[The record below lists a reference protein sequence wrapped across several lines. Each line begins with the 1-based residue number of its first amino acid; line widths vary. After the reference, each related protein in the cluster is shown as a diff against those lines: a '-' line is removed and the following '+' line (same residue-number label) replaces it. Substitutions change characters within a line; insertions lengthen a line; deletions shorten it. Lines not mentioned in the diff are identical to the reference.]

1 MYRLEYVLRWLS
13 GQTCRRWLQVALTAQ
28 RGRGGRGKGEVK
40 IAAAAALWVRCAGPQ
55 TSFHLSR
62 TPVRPCKTLT
72 DQRPLLDANV
82 QLFFSAS
89 VHLLHARLRDA
100 PPQKNGIFLE
110 FFPKGG
116 GATVGQDVDELICQS
131 ERKMQQNATFYL

>member
-1 MYRLEYVLRWLS
+1 MRFEMAVWADVSPLAAGGTDRA
-13 GQTCRRWLQVALTAQ
+13 RRKG
-28 RGRGGRGKGEVK
+28 GRGGRGEVK

-89 VHLLHARLRDA
+89 VHLLHARLISNRGDA
-100 PPQKNGIFLE
+100 IHANPYHMILYMYTVYGIFVNPSTAI
-110 FFPKGG
+110 FF
-116 GATVGQDVDELICQS
+116 
-131 ERKMQQNATFYL
+131 